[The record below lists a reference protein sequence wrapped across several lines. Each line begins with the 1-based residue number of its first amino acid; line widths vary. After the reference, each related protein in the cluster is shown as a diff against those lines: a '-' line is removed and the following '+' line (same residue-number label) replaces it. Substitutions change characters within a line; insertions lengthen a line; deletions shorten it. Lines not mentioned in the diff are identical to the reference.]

1 MTNAE
6 YIKSRMSDADLAWMM
21 QKFAFGLQPPFIDQI
36 RNAFSNWAHSVS
48 GNQGNMAKGIHGKT
62 IIREN
67 PSIWVF
73 EHWKMPDGTWR
84 RKGRTR
90 SVAWQVWLSKQCD
103 PAEWGE
109 SDE

>member
-21 QKFAFGLQPPFIDQI
+21 QNVTFKGMTPFVSKIHD
-36 RNAFSNWAHSVS
+36 AFSKWSHSAS
-48 GNQGNMAKGIHGKT
+48 CNQGNMAKGIYGKT
-62 IIREN
+62 VINED

-84 RKGRTR
+84 RKGRTK